1 MNILIN
7 DQRINIKK
15 LQHFRTAYRII
26 MHFLVVLLLP
36 RMEGV
41 LTCIRLIVPC
51 LAAWWSAV

>member
-15 LQHFRTAYRII
+15 PQYFPTAYCII

-36 RMEGV
+36 RLEEV